1 MGNFKNSL
9 KIPQSLGT
17 GNFREFELGE
27 AWGMSPKF
35 PKYWGRGINNFH
47 EGNRGLFGVGTAKI
61 LGNFGDKIS
70 ENSQISGWGWGQ
82 YFRGIWPH

>member
-1 MGNFKNSL
+1 M
-9 KIPQSLGT
+9 GT
-17 GNFREFELGE
+17 GNFGEFELGE

-47 EGNRGLFGVGTAKI
+47 EGDRGLFGVGTAKI

-82 YFRGIWPH
+82 YFRGIWPHYSRYSI